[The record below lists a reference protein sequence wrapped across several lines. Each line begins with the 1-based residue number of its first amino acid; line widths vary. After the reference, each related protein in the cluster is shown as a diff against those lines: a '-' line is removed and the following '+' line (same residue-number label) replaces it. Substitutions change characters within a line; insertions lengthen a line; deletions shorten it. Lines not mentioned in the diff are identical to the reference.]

1 MNEENYALN
10 NSEKNIIKTE
20 DPNSFLRNLGN
31 LGNLKNLS
39 YLKTLVE
46 NYKLSDK
53 QLIEALELLSDPS
66 LFKVYN
72 KNTIVRL
79 ELHLRIC
86 KAILEVVTYS
96 SITLEYDLRDKFN
109 NGLNNFAEIYY
120 ETIKHEPENT
130 HTNFKNYN
138 INFLLINLRDI
149 SRSTK
154 LNNTFDIKVTLDKVL
169 QNNYS
174 TKKFLKKEE
183 TTKFDQANSYNQIL
197 YELLSLN
204 YSLNFTNNTIY
215 KVLQYYKEDYLFEF
229 IWKYT
234 YLSIQHNLETK
245 FDISKILNDQEEF
258 IEILNG
264 KGLAA
269 PPNTLLFGILDF
281 AQNLCKKTT
290 HVVTLVYSYFLGI
303 EALQK
308 SNCTY
313 IWFKS
318 VELLLFLSSKEPGLF
333 QEIVQNKINN
343 FKPLNNSQEFK
354 DILQYV
360 TRKLELEDEFL
371 KNLNLTKNEKIFIQ
385 KFTTEKSIKLLTEIV
400 IDRLSCPVTRKITGD
415 FFILLCGH
423 SISHQ
428 FKIQNF
434 KCPFCNADIESDSIY
449 NLSQNAILRS
459 LCKFIEQD
467 GYVYSADTN
476 SYMKIFENIPRGPKS
491 SKKAYSKGMLFAF
504 EKADIAEKQLEYPIA
519 IMWFTRVLHFYP
531 KSYSVQCRRAIAF
544 LNLKMYLKAINDL
557 TTAIKLKPSK
567 SCAYIHRSKI
577 YIIYKNFDNA
587 LHDIEEA
594 LKIDPYNK
602 DACSEKEKIC
612 EYKKQTGNIDRPI
625 SNFMQLGLSNE
636 ILINIFKFVK
646 FPLNL
651 ILTCKSWY
659 NISCDHMVRAEWI
672 VYQYGR
678 AHALFHAIRL
688 GPKFINLSVV
698 KAIITNDAIIS
709 SYFIQRLLLHF
720 GQLDQQ
726 LELLKMEH
734 NANNQNI
741 SNVRQQNPRT
751 PWASDLDISVFIYLL
766 EEADNQFKPIELSKK
781 GNDMELFHFLS
792 AGPHVINDARE
803 ILDKN
808 KDQIKQ
814 LILEKR
820 FIPFPPRPKHLQAQT
835 NTTIEEY
842 PAKDGFE
849 NNRQLNIIARAILI
863 CKDLVT
869 YWKAIGYHGICKD
882 VNDLVMQG
890 AVLILY
896 PPTPPEDWT
905 RPSTKDVSDR
915 LEELIEIGFELS
927 YTIIGDIMQLFEQRL
942 PAIGNTLIEAFIQAR
957 NDTKENLLSKC
968 LIEALKPNRKLKG
981 TEVFEFLYRAI
992 DGDKESKFSETMEF
1006 LLKNKPNNNTLDNNN
1021 DPFNPLEFSIM
1032 YYNWCLKRF
1041 GENAKI
1047 TENCFE
1053 DILNTRIS
1061 IDNYYKQNQNNQVP
1075 AGLMQEKFKNECE
1088 VFKIYCNARN
1098 FFKPSHL
1105 PIICQAIHDDILK
1118 TLFEYYLAILFDI
1131 QTLHT
1136 LQPIENLDLNVK
1148 LSVSTIEKKSLFR
1161 NETYKDEW
1169 SNELEKLYDEVNS
1182 GSLKGTN
1189 EFREYLKRFWEEY
1202 IKKL

>member
-1 MNEENYALN
+1 MNRENEAIN
-10 NSEKNIIKTE
+10 NSEKNNIKTE
-20 DPNSFLRNLGN
+20 DPYSFLRNLEN
-31 LGNLKNLS
+31 LENLR
-39 YLKTLVE
+39 YLNYLVE

-53 QLIEALELLSDPS
+53 QLIEAFELLSDPS
-66 LFKVYN
+66 LFKVYK
-72 KNTIVRL
+72 KNIIVRL
-79 ELHLRIC
+79 ELHLRTC
-86 KAILEVVTYS
+86 KSILEVVTYS
-96 SITLEYDLRDKFN
+96 AITLEYELRDKFN
-109 NGLNNFAEIYY
+109 NSLNNLANIYY
-120 ETIKHEPENT
+120 ETINRKFENT
-130 HTNFKNYN
+130 YMNYKNYN
-138 INFLLINLRDI
+138 INFLLIHLRDI

-183 TTKFDQANSYNQIL
+183 ITKFDEANSCNQIL

-234 YLSIQHNLETK
+234 YLSIEHNVETK

-258 IEILNG
+258 IELLNG
-264 KGLAA
+264 KGRAN
-269 PPNTLLFGILDF
+269 PPATLLFGILDF

-308 SNCTY
+308 SNCAY

-333 QEIVQNKINN
+333 QELVQNKINN
-343 FKPLNNSQEFK
+343 FKTLNNSQEFK

-371 KNLNLTKNEKIFIQ
+371 KNLNLTKNEKIFVQ
-385 KFTTEKSIKLLTEIV
+385 NFTTEKSIKLLIEIV

-434 KCPFCNADIESDSIY
+434 KCPFCKADIESDSIY
-449 NLSQNAILRS
+449 NLSQNAILRG

-467 GYVYSADTN
+467 GYVFSAETD
-476 SYMKIFENIPRGPKS
+476 SYMKISENIPRGSKL
-491 SKKAYSKGMLFAF
+491 SKKIYSKVMLFAF

-519 IMWFTRVLHFYP
+519 ILWFTRVFHFYP
-531 KSYSVQCRRAIAF
+531 KSYSVQCRRATAF

-567 SCAYIHRSKI
+567 SRAYIDRSKI
-577 YIIYKNFDNA
+577 YIVYKNFDNA

-594 LKIDPYNK
+594 LKIDPDNK
-602 DACSEKEKIC
+602 DACLEKEKIC

-646 FPLNL
+646 FPLYL

-659 NISCDHMVRAEWI
+659 NISSDHMVRAEWI

-726 LELLKMEH
+726 LEILKMEH

-741 SNVRQQNPRT
+741 SNVRNIQQNPRT

-849 NNRQLNIIARAILI
+849 NNRQLNIVARAILI

-869 YWKAIGYHGICKD
+869 YWKAIGYYGICKD

-905 RPSTKDVSDR
+905 RPSIKDVSDR

-957 NDTKENLLSKC
+957 NDKKENLLSKC

-981 TEVFEFLYRAI
+981 IEVFEFLYRTI
-992 DGDKESKFSETMEF
+992 DGDKEAKFLDTMNF
-1006 LLKNKPNNNTLDNNN
+1006 LLENKPNNNTLDNNN
-1021 DPFNPLEFSIM
+1021 GPFKPLEFSTM

-1041 GENAKI
+1041 GENATI
-1047 TENCFE
+1047 TEMCFE

-1075 AGLMQEKFKNECE
+1075 AGLMQDKFKNECE
-1088 VFKIYCNARN
+1088 VFKVYCNARN

-1105 PIICQAIHDDILK
+1105 PTICQAIHEDILK

-1136 LQPIENLDLNVK
+1136 LQPIENFDLNVK

-1169 SNELEKLYDEVNS
+1169 SIKLEELYDEINS

-1202 IKKL
+1202 IKKV

>member
-625 SNFMQLGLSNE
+625 
-636 ILINIFKFVK
+636 
-646 FPLNL
+646 
-651 ILTCKSWY
+651 
-659 NISCDHMVRAEWI
+659 R
-672 VYQYGR
+672 
-678 AHALFHAIRL
+678 
-688 GPKFINLSVV
+688 
-698 KAIITNDAIIS
+698 
-709 SYFIQRLLLHF
+709 
-720 GQLDQQ
+720 
-726 LELLKMEH
+726 
-734 NANNQNI
+734 
-741 SNVRQQNPRT
+741 
-751 PWASDLDISVFIYLL
+751 
-766 EEADNQFKPIELSKK
+766 
-781 GNDMELFHFLS
+781 
-792 AGPHVINDARE
+792 
-803 ILDKN
+803 
-808 KDQIKQ
+808 
-814 LILEKR
+814 
-820 FIPFPPRPKHLQAQT
+820 
-835 NTTIEEY
+835 
-842 PAKDGFE
+842 
-849 NNRQLNIIARAILI
+849 
-863 CKDLVT
+863 
-869 YWKAIGYHGICKD
+869 
-882 VNDLVMQG
+882 
-890 AVLILY
+890 
-896 PPTPPEDWT
+896 
-905 RPSTKDVSDR
+905 
-915 LEELIEIGFELS
+915 
-927 YTIIGDIMQLFEQRL
+927 
-942 PAIGNTLIEAFIQAR
+942 
-957 NDTKENLLSKC
+957 
-968 LIEALKPNRKLKG
+968 

>member
-1 MNEENYALN
+1 MNRENEAIN
-10 NSEKNIIKTE
+10 NSEKNNIKTE
-20 DPNSFLRNLGN
+20 DPNSFLGN
-31 LGNLKNLS
+31 LENFENLR
-39 YLKTLVE
+39 YLNYLVE

-53 QLIEALELLSDPS
+53 KLIEALELLSDPS
-66 LFKVYN
+66 LFKVYK
-72 KNTIVRL
+72 KNIIVRL
-79 ELHLRIC
+79 ELHLRTC
-86 KAILEVVTYS
+86 KAILEVVTYFA
-96 SITLEYDLRDKFN
+96 ITLEYELRDKFN
-109 NGLNNFAEIYY
+109 NSLNNFANIYY
-120 ETIKHEPENT
+120 EIINHKSENT
-130 HTNFKNYN
+130 YMNYKNYN
-138 INFLLINLRDI
+138 INFLLIHLRDI

-183 TTKFDQANSYNQIL
+183 ITKFDEANSCNQIL

-234 YLSIQHNLETK
+234 YLSIEHNVETK
-245 FDISKILNDQEEF
+245 FDISKILNNQEEF

-264 KGLAA
+264 KGLAN
-269 PPNTLLFGILDF
+269 PPATLLFGILDF

-308 SNCTY
+308 SNCAY

-318 VELLLFLSSKEPGLF
+318 VELLLYLSSKEPGLF
-333 QEIVQNKINN
+333 QELVQNKINN
-343 FKPLNNSQEFK
+343 FKTLNNSQEFK

-371 KNLNLTKNEKIFIQ
+371 KNLNLTKNEKIFVQ
-385 KFTTEKSIKLLTEIV
+385 NFTTEKSIKLLIEIV

-415 FFILLCGH
+415 FFILLCSH

-434 KCPFCNADIESDSIY
+434 KCPFCKADIESDSIY
-449 NLSQNAILRS
+449 NLSQNAILRG

-467 GYVYSADTN
+467 GYVFSAETD
-476 SYMKIFENIPRGPKS
+476 SYMKISENIPRGPKL
-491 SKKAYSKGMLFAF
+491 SKKIYSKVMLFAF
-504 EKADIAEKQLEYPIA
+504 EKADIAEKQFEYPIA

-531 KSYSVQCRRAIAF
+531 KSYSIQCRRAIAF
-544 LNLKMYLKAINDL
+544 LKLKMYLKAINDL

-567 SCAYIHRSKI
+567 SLAYIYRSKI
-577 YIIYKNFDNA
+577 YIVYKNFDNA

-594 LKIDPYNK
+594 LKIDPDNK
-602 DACSEKEKIC
+602 DACLEKEKIC

-625 SNFMQLGLSNE
+625 
-636 ILINIFKFVK
+636 I
-646 FPLNL
+646 
-651 ILTCKSWY
+651 
-659 NISCDHMVRAEWI
+659 
-672 VYQYGR
+672 
-678 AHALFHAIRL
+678 
-688 GPKFINLSVV
+688 
-698 KAIITNDAIIS
+698 
-709 SYFIQRLLLHF
+709 
-720 GQLDQQ
+720 
-726 LELLKMEH
+726 
-734 NANNQNI
+734 
-741 SNVRQQNPRT
+741 
-751 PWASDLDISVFIYLL
+751 
-766 EEADNQFKPIELSKK
+766 
-781 GNDMELFHFLS
+781 
-792 AGPHVINDARE
+792 
-803 ILDKN
+803 
-808 KDQIKQ
+808 
-814 LILEKR
+814 
-820 FIPFPPRPKHLQAQT
+820 
-835 NTTIEEY
+835 
-842 PAKDGFE
+842 
-849 NNRQLNIIARAILI
+849 
-863 CKDLVT
+863 
-869 YWKAIGYHGICKD
+869 
-882 VNDLVMQG
+882 MQG

-905 RPSTKDVSDR
+905 RPSIKDVSDR

-957 NDTKENLLSKC
+957 NDKKENLLSKC

-981 TEVFEFLYRAI
+981 IEVFEFLYRTI
-992 DGDKESKFSETMEF
+992 DGDKEAKFLDTMNF
-1006 LLKNKPNNNTLDNNN
+1006 LLENKSNNNTLDNNN
-1021 DPFNPLEFSIM
+1021 GPFKPLEFSTM

-1041 GENAKI
+1041 GENATI
-1047 TENCFE
+1047 TEMCFE

-1075 AGLMQEKFKNECE
+1075 AGLMQDKFKNECE

-1105 PIICQAIHDDILK
+1105 PIICQAIHEDILK

-1136 LQPIENLDLNVK
+1136 LQPIENFDLNVK

-1169 SNELEKLYDEVNS
+1169 SIKLEELYDEINS

-1202 IKKL
+1202 IKKV